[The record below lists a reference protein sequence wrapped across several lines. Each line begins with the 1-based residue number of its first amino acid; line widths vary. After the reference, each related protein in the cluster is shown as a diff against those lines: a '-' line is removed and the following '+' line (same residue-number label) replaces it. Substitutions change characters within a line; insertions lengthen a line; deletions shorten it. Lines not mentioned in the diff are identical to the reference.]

1 MLKDETLKEGMPR
14 TIPSSLSLSF
24 FFFFFLKKVGMFPS
38 FPLKSIL
45 RLVVGAYRELIDNL
59 MRPQKKK
66 INAYYCLISTAI
78 PDSLD

>member
-14 TIPSSLSLSF
+14 TIPSSLSLSL
-24 FFFFFLKKVGMFPS
+24 FFLKKVGMFPS

>member
-14 TIPSSLSLSF
+14 TIPSSLSL
-24 FFFFFLKKVGMFPS
+24 FFFLKKVGMFPS

>member
-14 TIPSSLSLSF
+14 TIPSSLSLSLSL
-24 FFFFFLKKVGMFPS
+24 FFLKKVGMFPS